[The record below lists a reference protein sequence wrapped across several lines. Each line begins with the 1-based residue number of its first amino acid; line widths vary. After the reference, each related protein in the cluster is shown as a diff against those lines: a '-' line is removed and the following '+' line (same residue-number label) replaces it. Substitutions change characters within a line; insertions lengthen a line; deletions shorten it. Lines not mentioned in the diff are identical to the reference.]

1 MRRLWL
7 ISYPF
12 FLQPSTTGNRETI
25 QCPTTMGQ
33 APFGSLYRRARR
45 GRALSGKGL
54 GDVPALHKKCYKD
67 RIGRS
72 VQGT

>member
-1 MRRLWL
+1 
-7 ISYPF
+7 
-12 FLQPSTTGNRETI
+12 
-25 QCPTTMGQ
+25 MGQ

-72 VQGT
+72 VQEPGFSDGD